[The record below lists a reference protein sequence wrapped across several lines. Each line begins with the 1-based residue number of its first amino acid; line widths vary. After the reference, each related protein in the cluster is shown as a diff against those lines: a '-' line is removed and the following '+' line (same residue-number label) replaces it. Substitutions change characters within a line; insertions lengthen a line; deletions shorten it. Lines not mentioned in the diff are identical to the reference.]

1 MPEELWRKE
10 FINKVDEKTDDCQ
23 KLYKIVTTARR
34 VFFEVEGGQV
44 GDEYSQKVT
53 CSKIESGLHEVHSR
67 TFAGSNHCTPFK
79 YRASV
84 IIAIPRNLGSTAE
97 YFGGTEYGNQENAPK
112 GKVFFIFEL
121 PDNVLKEGHNIH
133 RTF

>member
-1 MPEELWRKE
+1 
-10 FINKVDEKTDDCQ
+10 
-23 KLYKIVTTARR
+23 LYKIVTTARR

-53 CSKIESGLHEVHSR
+53 CSKIESGLREVYSR

-97 YFGGTEYGNQENAPK
+97 YFGGTEYDQENAPR
-112 GKVFFIFEL
+112 GKTLFIFKL
-121 PDNVLKEGHNIH
+121 PDNVLKRGHNIN